1 MPKLMR
7 YSGAL
12 FFAGVLALAGCK
24 GSDGSVGPQGPPGQ
38 DGQDG
43 TNGQNGTNGQDGKD
57 ATAIAKPESCSVCHA
72 TAGTQ
77 HQAIYN
83 NFTDGLNPATTK
95 LVISNIT
102 VVSAP
107 GAAEGTFD
115 SVLTFDVAFDGAPY
129 TAGIGALKQK
139 RFMAT
144 QFDAATNTF
153 TTATAFSWG
162 TPAAV
167 EGVPGRYTATATG
180 VAFAPEASN
189 AFVYLYLGDKLIL
202 PAEGH
207 YNLMDNVAS
216 AGVKYGTWTYAS
228 VANVAGCE
236 KCHPAPYAKHGYRQA
251 TVAGLEDMV
260 ACKACHT
267 DQRAGT
273 DFVFQILGDDP
284 AAAAALQVDE
294 EGETIYSPEQQAKY
308 AYTATIVNDT
318 HMSHAME
325 FPYPQ
330 TMANCVTC
338 HEGKL
343 DLILTDANFTL
354 KTCKSC
360 HPVVGT
366 EANAPALTAVVP
378 HNMDFYTYTGD
389 CNTCHRSVN
398 GIAPT
403 FSQIHLGYD
412 PKIYASAGVKHSA
425 GFTTAIDGVTFD
437 AATNVLSVDF
447 SVAGAAANALVK
459 PTVVVSLYGY
469 DTKDFIVS
477 GHGSTGGLRNL
488 EWTEGSTSNSPR
500 LAVAPLATA
509 GNVEWTATADLST
522 WADMI
527 ASGVV
532 KRVEVVVLPVVGLNQ
547 TAAVSDAN
555 VEIAVAGVSKTVDL
569 EAGALVADADAYGRN
584 IVATSGCNSCHDA
597 LATTFHHPAY
607 GAAGVVGCRACHVVG
622 SGGSHLEMQSRSI
635 DSYVHAIHS
644 FQAFDIGDID
654 FADPVANMEYEHH
667 IGSTYPN
674 FTILN
679 CRSCHEAGKFE
690 VPDQR
695 LSMPSL
701 LSASDTITGKDRAI
715 GTVPMYVSG
724 AGSRA
729 CGSCH
734 RSQMINADAA
744 GDLASFNA
752 HTATFGTMIETT
764 STNGQSTTDF
774 YDAVTKLFAQ
784 FQ

>member
-1 MPKLMR
+1 MQKLMR

-38 DGQDG
+38 DGTDG
-43 TNGQNGTNGQDGKD
+43 TNGQNGQNGQDGKD
-57 ATAIAKPESCSVCHA
+57 AAAIAKPESCAVCHA

-77 HQAIYN
+77 HQAIYD
-83 NFTDGLNPATTK
+83 NFADGLNPETTK
-95 LVISNIT
+95 LVISGIT
-102 VVSAP
+102 VASAP
-107 GAAEGTFD
+107 GATEGTFN
-115 SVLTFDVAFDGAPY
+115 SVLTFDVTYNGAPY

-139 RFMAT
+139 RFTAT
-144 QFDAATNTF
+144 QYDAALGF
-153 TTATAFSWG
+153 VTATAFSWG

-167 EGVPGRYTATATG
+167 DGVPGRYTSTASG
-180 VAFAPEASN
+180 VAFAPESSN

-216 AGVKYGTWTYAS
+216 AGVKYGTWTYSS
-228 VANVAGCE
+228 VANVSGCE

-267 DQRAGT
+267 DQREGT

-284 AAAAALQVDE
+284 AAAAALTVDA
-294 EGETIYSPEQQAKY
+294 EGETIYSAEQQTKY
-308 AYTATIVNDT
+308 AYVATIVNDT

-330 TMANCVTC
+330 TMANCVMC

-343 DLILTDANFTL
+343 DRILTQQYFTL

-366 EANAPALTAVVP
+366 EANAPALSAIVP
-378 HNMDFYTYTGD
+378 HNIDYYTYTGD
-389 CNTCHRSVN
+389 CSECHRDVN
-398 GIAPT
+398 GIAPK

-425 GFTTAIDGVTFD
+425 SFTTAIDGVTFT
-437 AATNVLSVDF
+437 AATNVLTVDF

-488 EWTEGSTSNSPR
+488 EWTEAATNNSPR

-509 GNVEWTATADLST
+509 GNTAWTATADLST
-522 WADMI
+522 WADLI

-532 KRVEVVVLPVVGLNQ
+532 KRVEVVVLPVVGLDQ
-547 TAAVSDAN
+547 TAAVSDTN
-555 VEIAVAGVSKTVDL
+555 PEIAVAGVSKTVDL
-569 EAGALVADADAYGRN
+569 AAGALVADDAAYGRD
-584 IVATSGCNSCHDA
+584 IVATSGCNNCHDA
-597 LATTFHHPAY
+597 LATSFHHPAY

-644 FQAFDIGDID
+644 FQAFDIRNVD
-654 FADPVANMEYEHH
+654 FADPVAAMEYEHH
-667 IGSTYPN
+667 VGSTYPN

-690 VPDQR
+690 VPDQQ

-701 LSASDTITGKDRAI
+701 LSASATITGKDRAI
-715 GTVPMYVSG
+715 GTVPMYVTG
-724 AGSRA
+724 PGSRA

-734 RSQMINADAA
+734 RAQMINADAA

-752 HTATFGTMIETT
+752 HTATFGTMVETSSAT
-764 STNGQSTTDF
+764 SSTDF
-774 YDAVTKLFAQ
+774 LDAVTKLFAQ

>member
-1 MPKLMR
+1 MQKLMR

-38 DGQDG
+38 DGTDG
-43 TNGQNGTNGQDGKD
+43 QNGQNGQNGQDGKD
-57 ATAIAKPESCSVCHA
+57 AAAIAKPESCSVCHA

-77 HQAIYN
+77 HQGIYN
-83 NFTDGLNPATTK
+83 NFADGLDPETTK
-95 LVISNIT
+95 LVISDIQ
-102 VVSAP
+102 VASVP
-107 GAAEGTFD
+107 GATEGTFD
-115 SVLTFDVAFDGAPY
+115 VTLTFAVTYNGVAFTGDLG
-129 TAGIGALKQK
+129 TMKQK
-139 RFMAT
+139 RYTAT
-144 QFDAATNTF
+144 QFDTATNSF

-162 TPAAV
+162 SPVYDADI
-167 EGVPGRYTATATG
+167 GRYTATKTAA
-180 VAFAPEASN
+180 AFAPEASN

-216 AGVKYGTWTYAS
+216 AGVKYGTWTYTS

-267 DQRAGT
+267 DQREGT

-284 AAAAALQVDE
+284 AAAAALQVDAD
-294 EGETIYSPEQQAKY
+294 GETIYSAEQQAKY

-338 HEGKL
+338 HAGKL

-360 HPVVGT
+360 HPVTGT
-366 EANAPALTAVVP
+366 GANAPALSAVVP
-378 HNMDFYTYTGD
+378 HNIDLYTYTGA
-389 CNTCHRSVN
+389 CNECHRATN
-398 GIAPT
+398 GIGPT

-412 PKIYASAGVKHSA
+412 AKIYASEGVKHAA
-425 GFTTAIDGVTFD
+425 GFTTTIDTVAFD
-437 AATNVLSVDF
+437 AATNILTVDF
-447 SVAGAAANALVK
+447 AVAGAAANALVK

-509 GNVEWTATADLST
+509 GNAEWTATADLST

-532 KRVEVVVLPVVGLNQ
+532 KRVEVVVLPVVGLDQ
-547 TAAVSDAN
+547 TAAVSATN

-569 EAGALVADADAYGRN
+569 AEGAIVADDVAYGRN
-584 IVATSGCNSCHDA
+584 IVATSGCNNCHDA

-715 GTVPMYVSG
+715 GTVPMYVTG
-724 AGSRA
+724 PGSRA

-752 HTATFGTMIETT
+752 HTATFGTMVETT

-774 YDAVTKLFAQ
+774 YDAVAKLFAQ